1 MRGSRGL
8 LVKFVYEFIINNQ
21 IYIGIGINSK
31 ALVVSWS
38 NIVTPLPHN
47 ERLSWSPGE
56 ICLQIYNK
64 KIIFHMNW
72 YISRSSRCLMV
83 SWSNIVTLLPHNE
96 RISWS
101 HGEICVWIY
110 NKNQFSQGIG
120 TDPKVLAVSWSN
132 LGLTVKSRAPPTPQ
146 WEALVVSWWNL
157 YMNL

>member
-56 ICLQIYNK
+56 ICVQIYNK
-64 KIIFHMNW
+64 I
-72 YISRSSRCLMV
+72 
-83 SWSNIVTLLPHNE
+83 
-96 RISWS
+96 
-101 HGEICVWIY
+101 
-110 NKNQFSQGIG
+110 QFSI
-120 TDPKVLAVSWSN
+120 
-132 LGLTVKSRAPPTPQ
+132 
-146 WEALVVSWWNL
+146 
-157 YMNL
+157 